1 MGIISDLKTSTRLG
15 TLEALTQVGYATSP
29 VIFSHQ
35 NAPEPSIPYCLINPL
50 VINQIGR
57 TEISTLTDDGSWVED
72 WDGHIDYSGNEVYQ
86 AVGSKSLYYKTTYE
100 AQIQF
105 TFAGSSAEDLAF
117 YFHNAV
123 CNNRTISFVYRKN
136 GLSPMRK
143 STLRRS
149 PQKRDT
155 KWVDFWNV
163 DVTFLYTVVTKQD
176 VDWVEHISVKDS
188 DSDVVVY
195 YPPLPIP

>member
-1 MGIISDLKTSTRLG
+1 MGIINDLKIATRLG
-15 TLEALTQVGYATSP
+15 TIEALSQAGYGTSHI
-29 VIFSHQ
+29 IFSHQ
-35 NAPEPSIPYCLINPL
+35 NAPEPSVPYCVINPL
-50 VINQIGR
+50 IINQIGR
-57 TEISTLTDDGSWVED
+57 TEISTFTDDGYWVED
-72 WDGHIDYSGNEVYQ
+72 MDGEINYSGDDVFQ
-86 AVGSKSLYYKTTYE
+86 AEQFKSLYYKTTYE

-105 TFAGSSAEDLAF
+105 TFAGSDAEDLAF

-155 KWVDFWNV
+155 QWVDFWNV
-163 DVTFLYTVVTKQD
+163 DVTFLYAVVTKQD
-176 VDWVEHISVKDS
+176 VDWADS
-188 DSDVVVY
+188 LTEIQINTSH
-195 YPPLPIP
+195 

>member
-15 TLEALTQVGYATSP
+15 TLEALTQAGYATSQ

-72 WDGHIDYSGNEVYQ
+72 LDGHIDYSGNEVYQ

-155 KWVDFWNV
+155 RWVDFWNV
-163 DVTFLYTVVTKQD
+163 DVTFLYTVVTRQD

-188 DSDVVVY
+188 DTGVVVH

>member
-1 MGIISDLKTSTRLG
+1 MGIINDLKIATRLG
-15 TLEALTQVGYATSP
+15 TVEALTQSGYPSSP

-35 NAPEPSIPYCLINPL
+35 NSPEPSIPYCVINPL
-50 VINQIGR
+50 IINQIGR
-57 TEISTLTDDGSWVED
+57 TEISTLTDDGYWVED
-72 WDGHIDYSGNEVYQ
+72 MDGEINYSGGQVFQ
-86 AVGSKSLYYKTTYE
+86 AEQFKSLYYKTTYE
-100 AQIQF
+100 TQIQF
-105 TFAGSSAEDLAF
+105 TFAGSNAEDLAF

-123 CNNRTISFVYRKN
+123 CNNRTIAFVYRKN

-163 DVTFLYTVVTKQD
+163 DVTFLYAVVTKQD

>member
-1 MGIISDLKTSTRLG
+1 MGIISDLKTATRLG
-15 TLEALTQVGYATSP
+15 TLEALTQAGYATSP

-50 VINQIGR
+50 IINQIGR

-72 WDGHIDYSGNEVYQ
+72 LDGHIDYSGNEVYQ

-155 KWVDFWNV
+155 RWVDFWNV

>member
-1 MGIISDLKTSTRLG
+1 MGIINNLRVATRLG
-15 TLEALTQVGYATSP
+15 TIESLSQSGYATSP

-35 NAPEPSIPYCLINPL
+35 NAPEPSVPYCVINPL
-50 VINQIGR
+50 IINQIGR
-57 TEISTLTDDGSWVED
+57 SEISTFTDDGYWVED
-72 WDGHIDYSGNEVYQ
+72 FDGDTTYTGDEVFE
-86 AVGSKSLYYKTTYE
+86 ATAFKSLHYKITYE
-100 AQIQF
+100 SQIQF
-105 TFAGSSAEDLAF
+105 TFAGSNAEDLAF

-155 KWVDFWNV
+155 QWVDFWNV
-163 DVTFLYTVVTKQD
+163 DVTFLYTVITKQD
-176 VDWVEHISVKDS
+176 VDWVDS
-188 DSDVVVY
+188 LTEITLNPSH
-195 YPPLPIP
+195 